1 MRNGFLAGTVIPA
14 LLIGAGSL
22 AVPARGQA
30 GAAAA
35 KPKTT
40 SATKA
45 WTQPRTPDGR
55 PDLQGI
61 WSYATL
67 TPLERPRDLA
77 GREFF
82 TEKEAAEYEKS
93 LLGKNNRDRRDGGA
107 DADLGR
113 AYNELWY
120 DSGSHVVKTLRTSL
134 VIDPPDGRIPAFT
147 PEAQKRE
154 AARAEDRRRRGG
166 DPADSWEDRSLGERC
181 ITRGAP
187 KLPGGYNNNLEIV
200 QTPGYVGIL
209 QEMIHEARVIPLDGR
224 PHLNPSVHQWLGDS
238 RGRWEGNTLVVDT
251 TNYTEKSIFNT
262 FNCCRGAGENLHVIE
277 RFRRVDANTIDYQY
291 TVDDPTT
298 YTRPWTVSIPLSR
311 TEGPL
316 YEYAC
321 HEGNYGMAG
330 LLAGARAEEKKQ
342 AEQKGGK

>member
-1 MRNGFLAGTVIPA
+1 MRNRFFAGTVIPA
-14 LLIGAGSL
+14 LLIAGGSL
-22 AVPARGQA
+22 AVTASGQA
-30 GAAAA
+30 GSAAA

-40 SATKA
+40 TATKTWA
-45 WTQPRTPDGR
+45 PARTADGQ

-67 TPLERPRDLA
+67 TPLERPRELA
-77 GREFF
+77 GKEFF
-82 TEKEAAEYEKS
+82 TEKEAAAYEKS
-93 LLGKNNRDRRDGGA
+93 LLDKNNRDRRDGGA

-200 QTPGYVGIL
+200 QTPGCVGIL

-251 TNYTEKSIFNT
+251 TNYTDKSVFNA
-262 FNCCRGAGENLHVIE
+262 FNCCRGAGANLHVIE
-277 RFRRVDANTIDYQY
+277 RFRRVDADTIDYQY

-342 AEQKGGK
+342 AAQAGGK